1 MKTKDLRPQTDDQ
14 IATALGELKREQFNL
29 RFQAATGQMEKPS
42 RVREVRRTIAKI
54 KTLQGQRAAGG
65 PGGCRHAT
73 RSQVMPKRI
82 LQGKVVSDKGDK
94 TVIVLI
100 ERKITHPVYGK
111 IMRRSKKYHA
121 HDEGNVIK
129 EGDEV
134 RIEECAPLSKL
145 KTFKVLEKVG

>member
-1 MKTKDLRPQTDDQ
+1 
-14 IATALGELKREQFNL
+14 
-29 RFQAATGQMEKPS
+29 
-42 RVREVRRTIAKI
+42 
-54 KTLQGQRAAGG
+54 
-65 PGGCRHAT
+65 
-73 RSQVMPKRI
+73 MPKRI

-129 EGDEV
+129 RRRRGPHRGMLSAVEAEDVQGIGEGWMTMLLI
-134 RIEECAPLSKL
+134 RKGSL
-145 KTFKVLEKVG
+145 

>member
-1 MKTKDLRPQTDDQ
+1 
-14 IATALGELKREQFNL
+14 
-29 RFQAATGQMEKPS
+29 
-42 RVREVRRTIAKI
+42 
-54 KTLQGQRAAGG
+54 
-65 PGGCRHAT
+65 
-73 RSQVMPKRI
+73 MPKRI

-94 TVIVLI
+94 TIIVLI

-134 RIEECAPLSKL
+134 RIQECAPLSKL